1 MFDKNTTNQ
10 ESQSVMRETN
20 TNLTDNTNTPR
31 FKNLSVK
38 SVFENPTH
46 HAMTLFSVASEP
58 YPLNSCNPC
67 SKKPTHHASISIY
80 AFPQNNNP
88 CYPCNPCSKKPTHHA
103 SISIYAFPKN
113 KIRAIRVIRVQENN
127 PSRIN
132 INLRVPP
139 KIKSVLSVF
148 NPLPITESK
157 RRSVF
162 YLTHSTQFSFTSPSL
177 YCVICRLWFT

>member
-1 MFDKNTTNQ
+1 MTFVKFEQFVFENPTHHTSYVSPC
-10 ESQSVMRETN
+10 SQIISV
-20 TNLTDNTNTPR
+20 
-31 FKNLSVK
+31 KSVK

-80 AFPQNNNP
+80 AFP
-88 CYPCNPCSKKPTHHA
+88 
-103 SISIYAFPKN
+103 KN

-132 INLRVPP
+132 INFRVPP
-139 KIKSVLSVF
+139 K
-148 NPLPITESK
+148 
-157 RRSVF
+157 
-162 YLTHSTQFSFTSPSL
+162 
-177 YCVICRLWFT
+177 

>member
-58 YPLNSCNPC
+58 YPLNS
-67 SKKPTHHASISIY
+67 
-80 AFPQNNNP
+80 
-88 CYPCNPCSKKPTHHA
+88 CNPCSKKPTHHA